1 MSNGSVALDLS
12 LKLLKCNKEDEILLP
27 SFNYIAAANAI
38 LNNYAVPHFIEINN
52 QLTIDTVKLEHYLK
66 KNTKIINRKCI
77 NITWNTIHCIDNRKC
92 INIKTGRTISAV
104 ICLHTFG
111 HSCDID
117 RLKKISKKFRLYLI
131 EDAAESLGTYY
142 KKIHTGTV
150 GDVGILSFNGNKI
163 LTTGSGGALL
173 LKKKKL
179 ADEAKRMIN
188 HYKKDHSWKFIHSSK
203 GFNYKFSNINAALG
217 LSQLKK
223 FNICISFITPF
234 FTPTISN
241 NKMFLF
247 ITIPYNSNSMTT

>member
-1 MSNGSVALDLS
+1 MNLVNEIVKEIGAIVGNKKAYLHNVYLNYLNTHEVLNSIKNNDVSAFGKETYEFESRLKKLTKSPFVVLVSNGSVALDLS

-66 KNTKIINRKCI
+66 KNTKII
-77 NITWNTIHCIDNRKC
+77 NRKC

-173 LKKKKL
+173 LKKK
-179 ADEAKRMIN
+179 
-188 HYKKDHSWKFIHSSK
+188 S
-203 GFNYKFSNINAALG
+203 
-217 LSQLKK
+217 
-223 FNICISFITPF
+223 
-234 FTPTISN
+234 
-241 NKMFLF
+241 
-247 ITIPYNSNSMTT
+247 